1 MNMSGELSVFQR
13 DTSHSPSPEEQGQ
26 EEEDE
31 DWAIGLAFSS
41 ERHTDRIEGLEECA
55 QNWRLKDRM
64 KTVSVAL
71 ILCLNVGVDPPDVVK
86 TQPCARLE
94 CWIDPLAMSPQKAL
108 EAIGVNLQ
116 KQYERWQPR
125 ARYKQTLDP
134 TADEIKKVTSTLR
147 RNAKDERVLFHYN
160 GHGVPKPTANG
171 EIWVFNRSYTQYIP
185 LSIYDLQTWMWSPSI
200 YVFDCSN
207 AGMIVDAFQQ
217 FADQHQREYEQLMAQ
232 SRNTL
237 PSQMTPPP
245 NFKQCIQL
253 AACATNQILPMNAE
267 LPADL
272 FTACLTTP
280 IKIALRWFVLQNT
293 SRLVPRMTLESVDK
307 IPGQLNDRRTM
318 LGELNWIFTAIT
330 DTIAWNSLPRDVF
343 QRLFRQD
350 LLVASLFRN
359 FLLAERILK
368 SYDCTPVSWPKLPPT
383 SQHPMWSAWDLAL
396 DICLSQL
403 PGILE
408 GKETFQNSPFFEE
421 QLTAFQVWL
430 SHGSQKRSPPE
441 QLPIV
446 LQVLLSQVHRLRA
459 LELLGRFLDLGPWA
473 VNLALSVGIFPYV
486 LKLLQSSARELRPL
500 LLFIWTKILA
510 VDVTC
515 QADLVRDGGHKY
527 FLSVLQD
534 TSVPDDQR
542 TLAAFVVSRVVWNH
556 PVGQEA
562 VAQVAFIS
570 NTLEMV
576 YEKDRLLRQ
585 WLVIGIGLAWHNA
598 IAARWSAIRDSAHE
612 KLFPLLRD
620 PIPEVRAATAYALGT
635 FIRSGGKTERNELAN
650 KIDQAVALQLLNVVN
665 SEASPLVRKEIVSA
679 LQWIV
684 LIFEST
690 FIQMAIQQ
698 LEEEKIK
705 DSNLLSPNVEVALT
719 SSGSLQRPS
728 RRSRAASSNITNLG
742 TSPEL
747 SESGFF
753 HSMNSVN
760 PDHIRR
766 AVSISSLSSL
776 TSSTLPSLA
785 FNTIYVKMWHGLSNM
800 EKDPYFEVSNMA
812 KKLTDYVRNKAKEL
826 LAARDTDLGRAY
838 TYSNSSNDS
847 MDKTIYIGDSPPP
860 ASVQRTT
867 PSFSRIRKRSIPSTI
882 VEEGET
888 SKELKDPLVVT
899 GFIEWCAKHF
909 AEPAASNEDIQLNSK
924 PNHEKELSIEFEI
937 CGRTRERDTEMY
949 YTREWRYARNA
960 TVRREAKEECQRPT
974 KAKMKEVFCNRN
986 PLVPSVIRFHPY
998 DPWLAVA
1005 DKDGCTVWDWERSV
1019 RLVHFN
1025 NQQQPRAARITS
1037 MEFVNGHDDALLLI
1051 GADDGSCRIW
1061 RDFIR
1066 TGSRLSSGTVE
1077 DSSAVSLVSAWNCIA
1092 EMTPSTR
1099 CSGLVLDWN
1108 QDSLQL
1114 LATGDVRL
1122 IRIWDVERE
1131 LKVSD
1136 FPTGSENC
1144 VTSIHHSPR
1153 DRSLFVAACGDGS
1166 VRLFD
1171 KRCNAQKSR
1180 VMTWREHT
1188 AWVIDCEWIST
1199 DGATNLV
1206 SGSLAG
1212 DIRFM
1217 DPRHPTSVHT
1227 VVTAPNSQGMTAMA
1241 VHPKANLFACGIVGQ
1256 HISVHDQEG
1265 EVCSTIAYHDGGGIL
1280 GSKIAAVSCLTF
1292 HPHRVCLAAGGM
1304 DSMISV
1310 FSSDKSKK

>member
-1 MNMSGELSVFQR
+1 MSDELSVFQR
-13 DTSHSPSPEEQGQ
+13 TLAHSPSIEADPD
-26 EEEDE
+26 EEDW
-31 DWAIGLAFSS
+31 DIPLAFSA
-41 ERHTDRIEGLEECA
+41 ERHTEKIQGLENIA
-55 QNWRLKDRM
+55 QTWRLKDRM

-86 TQPCARLE
+86 TQPCARME
-94 CWIDPLAMSPQKAL
+94 CWIDPLSMSPQKAL
-108 EAIGVNLQ
+108 EAIGCNLQ

-185 LSIYDLQTWMWSPSI
+185 LSIYDLQTWMGSPSI

-207 AGMIVDAFQQ
+207 AGMIVEAFQQ

-232 SRNTL
+232 SRNSS
-237 PSQMTPPP
+237 PSQMTPAP

-253 AACATNQILPMNAE
+253 AACAANQILPMNSE

-293 SRLVPRMTLESVDK
+293 SRLVPRMNLELVDK

-368 SYDCTPVSWPKLPPT
+368 SYDCSPVSWPKLPAT

-430 SHGSQKRSPPE
+430 SHGSQQRSPPE

-527 FLSVLQD
+527 FLTVLQD
-534 TSVPDDQR
+534 TSVAADQR
-542 TLAAFVVSRVVWNH
+542 TLAAFVIARVVWNH
-556 PVGQEA
+556 PAGQEA
-562 VAQVAFIS
+562 VSQVGFIS
-570 NTLEMV
+570 DALEKV
-576 YEKDRLLRQ
+576 DEPDRILRQ
-585 WLVIGIGLAWHNA
+585 WIVIGIGLAWHNV

-612 KLFPLLRD
+612 KLFPLLQD
-620 PIPEVRAATAYALGT
+620 PVPEVRAATAHALGT
-635 FIRSGGKTERNELAN
+635 FIRSGGKLVRNEHAN
-650 KIDQAVALQLLNVVN
+650 NIDHIVALRLVN
-665 SEASPLVRKEIVSA
+665 AVSSEASPLVRKEIVAA
-679 LQWIV
+679 LQWVV
-684 LIFEST
+684 LIFESI
-690 FIQMAIQQ
+690 FIQIALQL
-698 LEEEKIK
+698 LEEERSK
-705 DSNLLSPNVEVALT
+705 DSGLLSPNAQEALMT
-719 SSGSLQRPS
+719 SSGSLHRIPNRQRLRASVNQLGSSPEFPETVFHQS
-728 RRSRAASSNITNLG
+728 SSTGNLDRIRRAASS
-742 TSPEL
+742 
-747 SESGFF
+747 
-753 HSMNSVN
+753 
-760 PDHIRR
+760 
-766 AVSISSLSSL
+766 SSLNTLASPGISNLSFSS
-776 TSSTLPSLA
+776 
-785 FNTIYVKMWHGLSNM
+785 IYLKIWQGLVVM
-800 EKDPYFEVSNMA
+800 EKDPHIEVANMT
-812 KKLTDYVRNKAKEL
+812 KLLTEYIRNKAKEIL
-826 LAARDTDLGRAY
+826 SVKEGDHNRSY
-838 TYSNSSNDS
+838 TYSSSSNDS
-847 MDKTIYIGDSPPP
+847 MERSVFVSAESPPR
-860 ASVQRTT
+860 SVQEMKRST
-867 PSFSRIRKRSIPSTI
+867 PAFSRIRKRSIPTTI
-882 VEEGET
+882 AEEGENQ
-888 SKELKDPLVVT
+888 KDLSDSIITT
-899 GFIEWCAKHF
+899 GFIDWCARQL
-909 AEPAASNEDIQLNSK
+909 AEPAAGGSDDIQPHTGSDHTPDLT
-924 PNHEKELSIEFEI
+924 EFEI
-937 CGRTRERDTEMY
+937 RGRTRERDVEMY
-949 YTREWRYARNA
+949 STREWRYARNA
-960 TVRREAKEECQRPT
+960 CIRREGLEQCKKSTASKFDEQL
-974 KAKMKEVFCNRN
+974 FCNRN
-986 PLVPSVIRFHPY
+986 PWVPSVIRFHPY

-1005 DKDGCTVWDWERSV
+1005 DKEGCTIWDWERSV
-1019 RLVHFN
+1019 RMAHFS
-1025 NQQQPRAARITS
+1025 NQQPKAARITS
-1037 MEFVNGHDDALLLI
+1037 MEFINGHDDALLLI

-1061 RDFIR
+1061 RDFVR
-1066 TGSRLSSGTVE
+1066 PAPRSSVSSE
-1077 DSSAVSLVSAWNCIA
+1077 DCVAGADLVSAWKCIA

-1099 CSGLVLDWN
+1099 CSGLVLDWD
-1108 QDSLQL
+1108 QQSSQI

-1122 IRIWDVERE
+1122 VRVWDIERE
-1131 LKVSD
+1131 LKVID
-1136 FPTGSENC
+1136 IPTGSENC
-1144 VTSIHHSPR
+1144 VTSIHHNPQDS
-1153 DRSLFVAACGDGS
+1153 SLFVAACGDGS

-1171 KRCNAQKSR
+1171 RRSSPQSAR
-1180 VMTWREHT
+1180 VMTWREHS
-1188 AWVIDCEWIST
+1188 AWVIDCEWISVHS
-1199 DGATNLV
+1199 GINLI
-1206 SGSLAG
+1206 SGSIAG
-1212 DIRFM
+1212 DVRFM
-1217 DPRHPTSVHT
+1217 DIRNPSSVNTVQTSQ
-1227 VVTAPNSQGMTAMA
+1227 AMTAMA
-1241 VHPKANLFACGIVGQ
+1241 VHSKAHVFACGSVSQ
-1256 HISVHDQEG
+1256 HINVHSSDG
-1265 EVCSTIAYHDGGGIL
+1265 DLHSTIKYVDGGGLMGHRI
-1280 GSKIAAVSCLTF
+1280 GAVSCLTF
-1292 HPHRVCLAAGGM
+1292 HPYRVCLAAGGM
-1304 DSMISV
+1304 DSLISV
-1310 FSSDKSKK
+1310 FSSEKPKKYP

>member
-1 MNMSGELSVFQR
+1 MSGELSVFQR
-13 DTSHSPSPEEQGQ
+13 ARSRSPSPDEQGQ
-26 EEEDE
+26 DEEDE

-41 ERHTDRIEGLEECA
+41 ERHTDKIEGLEDCA

-94 CWIDPLAMSPQKAL
+94 CWIDPLSMSPQKAL
-108 EAIGVNLQ
+108 EAIGINLQ

-253 AACATNQILPMNAE
+253 AACATNQILPMNSE
-267 LPADL
+267 LPADI

-534 TSVPDDQR
+534 NSVPDDQR
-542 TLAAFVVSRVVWNH
+542 TLAAFVISRVVWNH
-556 PVGQEA
+556 PIGQEA
-562 VAQVAFIS
+562 VSQVAFIS
-570 NTLEMV
+570 NALEMV
-576 YEKDRLLRQ
+576 YEKDKLLRQ
-585 WLVIGIGLAWHNA
+585 WIVIGIGLAWHNA

-620 PIPEVRAATAYALGT
+620 SVPEVRAATAYALGT
-635 FIRSGGKTERNELAN
+635 FIHSGGKTERNELAN
-650 KIDQAVALQLLNVVN
+650 KIDHAVALQLVNVVN
-665 SEASPLVRKEIVSA
+665 SEASPLVRKEIVGA

-690 FIQMAIQQ
+690 FIQMAVQQ
-698 LEEEKIK
+698 IEEEKNK
-705 DSNLLSPNVEVALT
+705 DSNSLSPNVEVTLT
-719 SSGSLQRPS
+719 SSGSLQRPT
-728 RRSRAASSNITNLG
+728 RRSRASTSNAMNLG

-747 SESGFF
+747 SDSGFT
-753 HSMNSVN
+753 HSTNSGH

-785 FNTIYVKMWHGLSNM
+785 FNTIYVKLWHGLSSM
-800 EKDPYFEVSNMA
+800 EKDPYLEVSTMA
-812 KKLTDYVRNKAKEL
+812 KKLTDYVRNK
-826 LAARDTDLGRAY
+826 
-838 TYSNSSNDS
+838 
-847 MDKTIYIGDSPPP
+847 
-860 ASVQRTT
+860 
-867 PSFSRIRKRSIPSTI
+867 I
-882 VEEGET
+882 VEEGES

-899 GFIEWCAKHF
+899 GFVEWCARHF
-909 AEPAASNEDIQLNSK
+909 AEPAASNEDFQINMK
-924 PNHEKELSIEFEI
+924 PNHEKELTIEFEI

-949 YTREWRYARNA
+949 YTREWRYTRNA
-960 TVRREAKEECQRPT
+960 SVRHEAKEECQRPN

-1005 DKDGCTVWDWERSV
+1005 DKEGCTVWDWERSV

-1037 MEFVNGHDDALLLI
+1037 MDFVNGHDDALLLI

-1066 TGSRLSSGTVE
+1066 TGSRSANAVVE
-1077 DSSAVSLVSAWNCIA
+1077 DHTGVSLVSAWNCIA
-1092 EMTPSTR
+1092 EMAPSTR

-1144 VTSIHHSPR
+1144 VTSVHHNPR

-1171 KRCNAQKSR
+1171 QRCSAAKSR
-1180 VMTWREHT
+1180 VMTWREHA
-1188 AWVIDCEWIST
+1188 AWVIDCEWISVEG
-1199 DGATNLV
+1199 GANLV

-1212 DIRFM
+1212 DIKFM
-1217 DPRHPTSVHT
+1217 DPRNPNSVLT
-1227 VVTAPNSQGMTAMA
+1227 VATAPNSQGMTAMA

-1256 HISVHDQEG
+1256 YITVHDQEG
-1265 EVCSTIAYHDGGGIL
+1265 EVRSTIAYHDGGGLL

-1292 HPHRVCLAAGGM
+1292 HPHRLPA
-1304 DSMISV
+1304 D
-1310 FSSDKSKK
+1310 FL

>member
-1 MNMSGELSVFQR
+1 MSDEVSVYQPALG
-13 DTSHSPSPEEQGQ
+13 HSQSIEAEQD
-26 EEEDE
+26 DE
-31 DWAIGLAFSS
+31 DWDIPLAFSA
-41 ERHTDRIEGLEECA
+41 ERHTEKIQGLEDIA
-55 QNWRLKDRM
+55 QTWRLKDRM

-86 TQPCARLE
+86 TQPCARME
-94 CWIDPLAMSPQKAL
+94 CWIDPLSMSPQKAL
-108 EAIGVNLQ
+108 EAIGSNLQ

-207 AGMIVDAFQQ
+207 AGMIVEAFQQ
-217 FADQHQREYEQLMAQ
+217 FAEQHQREYEQLMAQ
-232 SRNTL
+232 SRNN
-237 PSQMTPPP
+237 SQLTPAP

-253 AACATNQILPMNAE
+253 AACATNQILPMNSE

-293 SRLVPRMTLESVDK
+293 SRLVPRMNLELVDK

-368 SYDCTPVSWPKLPPT
+368 SYDCSPVSWPKLPAT

-430 SHGSQKRSPPE
+430 SHGSQQRSPPE

-515 QADLVRDGGHKY
+515 QADLVRDNGHKY
-527 FLSVLQD
+527 FLTVLQD
-534 TSVPDDQR
+534 TSISADQR
-542 TLAAFVVSRVVWNH
+542 TLAAFVIARVVWNH
-556 PVGQEA
+556 PAGQEA
-562 VAQVAFIS
+562 VSQVGFIS
-570 NTLEMV
+570 EALEKV
-576 YEKDRLLRQ
+576 DEPDRILRQ
-585 WLVIGIGLAWHNA
+585 WIVIGIGLAWHNV

-612 KLFPLLRD
+612 KLFPLLQD
-620 PIPEVRAATAYALGT
+620 PVPEVRAATAHALGT
-635 FIRSGGKTERNELAN
+635 FIRSGGKLVRNEHAN
-650 KIDQAVALQLLNVVN
+650 NIDHIVALRLVN
-665 SEASPLVRKEIVSA
+665 AVSAEASPLVRKEIVAA
-679 LQWIV
+679 LQWVV
-684 LIFEST
+684 LIFESI
-690 FIQMAIQQ
+690 FIQIAVQQ
-698 LEEEKIK
+698 LEEERSK
-705 DSNLLSPNVEVALT
+705 DSGLLSPNAHEALMT
-719 SSGSLQRPS
+719 SSGSLHRIPNRQRL
-728 RRSRAASSNITNLG
+728 RASVNQLG
-742 TSPEL
+742 SSPEFPETAL
-747 SESGFF
+747 HQSSSTG
-753 HSMNSVN
+753 NL
-760 PDHIRR
+760 DRIRR
-766 AVSISSLSSL
+766 AVSSSSLNTL
-776 TSSTLPSLA
+776 TSPGVPNISFSS
-785 FNTIYVKMWHGLSNM
+785 IYLKIWQGLVVM
-800 EKDPYFEVSNMA
+800 EKDSHIEVANMT
-812 KKLTDYVRNKAKEL
+812 KILTDYIRNKAKEIL
-826 LAARDTDLGRAY
+826 SIKEGEHGRTY
-838 TYSNSSNDS
+838 TYSSSSNDS
-847 MDKTIYIGDSPPP
+847 MDRSVFVSAESPPRS
-860 ASVQRTT
+860 AQDMKRTT
-867 PSFSRIRKRSIPSTI
+867 PSFSRIRKRSIPTTI
-882 VEEGET
+882 AEEGE
-888 SKELKDPLVVT
+888 SQKELSDPIITT
-899 GFIEWCAKHF
+899 GFIEWCARQL
-909 AEPAASNEDIQLNSK
+909 AEPAAGGSGDIQPHTAGPDDAPDLT
-924 PNHEKELSIEFEI
+924 EFEI
-937 CGRTRERDTEMY
+937 RGRTRERDVEMY
-949 YTREWRYARNA
+949 STREWRYTRNA
-960 TVRREAKEECQRPT
+960 SIRREGLEQCKKSTASKFDEQL
-974 KAKMKEVFCNRN
+974 FCNRN
-986 PLVPSVIRFHPY
+986 PWVPSVIRFHPY

-1005 DKDGCTVWDWERSV
+1005 DKEGCTIWDWERSV
-1019 RLVHFN
+1019 RMAHFS
-1025 NQQQPRAARITS
+1025 NQQPKAARITS
-1037 MEFVNGHDDALLLI
+1037 MEFINGHDDALLLI

-1061 RDFIR
+1061 RDFVR
-1066 TGSRLSSGTVE
+1066 PTSRLSVSNE
-1077 DSSAVSLVSAWNCIA
+1077 DHVAGADLVSAWNCIA

-1099 CSGLVLDWN
+1099 CSGLVLDWD
-1108 QDSLQL
+1108 QQSSQI

-1122 IRIWDVERE
+1122 VRVWDIERE
-1131 LKVSD
+1131 LKVVD
-1136 FPTGSENC
+1136 IPTGSENC
-1144 VTSIHHSPR
+1144 VTSIHHSPQ
-1153 DRSLFVAACGDGS
+1153 DSSLFVAACGDGS

-1171 KRCNAQKSR
+1171 RRLSPPSAR

-1188 AWVIDCEWIST
+1188 AWVIDCEWISVNS
-1199 DGATNLV
+1199 DINLI
-1206 SGSLAG
+1206 SGSIAG
-1212 DIRFM
+1212 DVRFM
-1217 DPRHPTSVHT
+1217 DIRNPSSVNTIQTSQ
-1227 VVTAPNSQGMTAMA
+1227 AMTAMA
-1241 VHPKANLFACGIVGQ
+1241 VHPKAHVFACGSVSQ
-1256 HISVHDQEG
+1256 HINVHSSDG
-1265 EVCSTIAYHDGGGIL
+1265 DLHSTIKYVDGGGLMGHRI
-1280 GSKIAAVSCLTF
+1280 GAVSCLTF
-1292 HPHRVCLAAGGM
+1292 HPYRVCLAAGGM
-1304 DSMISV
+1304 DSLISV
-1310 FSSDKSKK
+1310 FSSEKSKKYP

>member
-1 MNMSGELSVFQR
+1 MSDEVSVYQPALG
-13 DTSHSPSPEEQGQ
+13 HSPSIEAEQD
-26 EEEDE
+26 DE
-31 DWAIGLAFSS
+31 DWDIPLAFSA
-41 ERHTDRIEGLEECA
+41 ERHTEKIQGLEDIA
-55 QNWRLKDRM
+55 QTWRLKDRM

-86 TQPCARLE
+86 TQPCARME
-94 CWIDPLAMSPQKAL
+94 CWIDPLSMSPQKAL
-108 EAIGVNLQ
+108 EAIGSNLQ

-207 AGMIVDAFQQ
+207 AGMIVEAFQQ
-217 FADQHQREYEQLMAQ
+217 FAEQHQREYEQLMAQ
-232 SRNTL
+232 SRNN
-237 PSQMTPPP
+237 SQLTPAP

-253 AACATNQILPMNAE
+253 AACATNQILPMNSE

-293 SRLVPRMTLESVDK
+293 SRLVPRMNLELVDK

-368 SYDCTPVSWPKLPPT
+368 SYDCSPVSWPKLPAT

-430 SHGSQKRSPPE
+430 SHGSQQRSPPE

-515 QADLVRDGGHKY
+515 QADLVRDNGHKY
-527 FLSVLQD
+527 FLTVLQD
-534 TSVPDDQR
+534 TSISADQR
-542 TLAAFVVSRVVWNH
+542 TLAAFVIARVVWNH
-556 PVGQEA
+556 PAGQEA
-562 VAQVAFIS
+562 VSQVGFIS
-570 NTLEMV
+570 EALEKV
-576 YEKDRLLRQ
+576 DEPDRILRQ
-585 WLVIGIGLAWHNA
+585 WIVIGIGLAWHNV

-612 KLFPLLRD
+612 KLFPLLQD
-620 PIPEVRAATAYALGT
+620 PVPEVRAATAHALGT
-635 FIRSGGKTERNELAN
+635 FIRSGGKMVRNEHAN
-650 KIDQAVALQLLNVVN
+650 NIDHIVALRLVN
-665 SEASPLVRKEIVSA
+665 AVSAEASPLVRKEIVAA
-679 LQWIV
+679 LQWVV
-684 LIFEST
+684 LIFESI
-690 FIQMAIQQ
+690 FIQIAVQQ
-698 LEEEKIK
+698 LEEERSK
-705 DSNLLSPNVEVALT
+705 DSGLLSPNAHEALMT
-719 SSGSLQRPS
+719 SSGSLHRIPNRQRL
-728 RRSRAASSNITNLG
+728 RASVNQLG
-742 TSPEL
+742 SSPEFPETAL
-747 SESGFF
+747 HQSSSTG
-753 HSMNSVN
+753 NL
-760 PDHIRR
+760 DRIRR
-766 AVSISSLSSL
+766 AVSSSSLNTL
-776 TSSTLPSLA
+776 TSPGVPNISFSS
-785 FNTIYVKMWHGLSNM
+785 IYLKIWQGLVVM
-800 EKDPYFEVSNMA
+800 EKDSHIEVANMT
-812 KKLTDYVRNKAKEL
+812 KILTDYIRNKAKEIL
-826 LAARDTDLGRAY
+826 SIKEGEHGRTY
-838 TYSNSSNDS
+838 TYSSSSNDS
-847 MDKTIYIGDSPPP
+847 MDRSVFVSAESPPRS
-860 ASVQRTT
+860 AQDMKRTT
-867 PSFSRIRKRSIPSTI
+867 PSFSRIRKRSIPTTI
-882 VEEGET
+882 AEEGE
-888 SKELKDPLVVT
+888 SQKELSDPIITT
-899 GFIEWCAKHF
+899 GFIEWCARQL
-909 AEPAASNEDIQLNSK
+909 AEPAAGGSGDIQPHTAGPDDAPDLT
-924 PNHEKELSIEFEI
+924 EFEI
-937 CGRTRERDTEMY
+937 RGRTRERDVEMY
-949 YTREWRYARNA
+949 STREWRYTRNA
-960 TVRREAKEECQRPT
+960 SIRREGLEQCKKSTASKFDEQL
-974 KAKMKEVFCNRN
+974 FCNRN
-986 PLVPSVIRFHPY
+986 PWVPSVIRFHPY

-1005 DKDGCTVWDWERSV
+1005 DKEGCTIWDWERSV
-1019 RLVHFN
+1019 RMAHFS
-1025 NQQQPRAARITS
+1025 NQQPKAARITS
-1037 MEFVNGHDDALLLI
+1037 MEFINGHDDALLLI

-1061 RDFIR
+1061 RDFVR
-1066 TGSRLSSGTVE
+1066 PTSRLSVSNE
-1077 DSSAVSLVSAWNCIA
+1077 DHVAGADLVSAWNCIA

-1099 CSGLVLDWN
+1099 CSGLVLDWD
-1108 QDSLQL
+1108 QQSSQI

-1122 IRIWDVERE
+1122 VRVWDIERE
-1131 LKVSD
+1131 LKVVD
-1136 FPTGSENC
+1136 IPTGSENC
-1144 VTSIHHSPR
+1144 VTSIHHSPQ
-1153 DRSLFVAACGDGS
+1153 DSSLFVAACGDGS

-1171 KRCNAQKSR
+1171 RRLSPPSAR

-1188 AWVIDCEWIST
+1188 AWVIDCEWISVNS
-1199 DGATNLV
+1199 DINLI
-1206 SGSLAG
+1206 SGSIAG
-1212 DIRFM
+1212 DVRFM
-1217 DPRHPTSVHT
+1217 DIRNPSSVNTIQTSQ
-1227 VVTAPNSQGMTAMA
+1227 AMTAMA
-1241 VHPKANLFACGIVGQ
+1241 VHPKAHVFACGSVSQ
-1256 HISVHDQEG
+1256 HINVHSSDG
-1265 EVCSTIAYHDGGGIL
+1265 DLHSTIKYVDGGGLMGHRI
-1280 GSKIAAVSCLTF
+1280 GAVSCLTF
-1292 HPHRVCLAAGGM
+1292 HPYRVCLAAGGM
-1304 DSMISV
+1304 DSLISV
-1310 FSSDKSKK
+1310 FSSEKSKKYP